1 MAKPHE
7 SMNQV
12 AEHQFFKAGLPL
24 VTAALIGSVTYL
36 FSTVLNLEKEV
47 FLLKEG
53 KIPVMQTKIDGMYK
67 NIEKLEDKIMNVR
80 MFHQGVSQ
88 NRPRNYGPN
97 EKHPYN
103 VPPPEDYYN
112 DGQPRNKTT
121 VKQNF

>member
-7 SMNQV
+7 SMVQV

-36 FSTVLNLEKEV
+36 FSTVLTLEKEV

-53 KIPVMQTKIDGMYK
+53 KIPVMEAKIEGMYK

-80 MFHQGVSQ
+80 MFHNS
-88 NRPRNYGPN
+88 PN
-97 EKHPYN
+97 AKHPYN
-103 VPPPEDYYN
+103 SPPEDYYN
-112 DGQPRNKTT
+112 DGQPRNKII
-121 VKQNF
+121 K

>member
-7 SMNQV
+7 SMIQV

-80 MFHQGVSQ
+80 MFHRDVTNS
-88 NRPRNYGPN
+88 PN
-97 EKHPYN
+97 SRHPYN
-103 VPPPEDYYN
+103 SPPEDYYN
-112 DGQPRNKTT
+112 DGQPRNKTI
-121 VKQNF
+121 VR